1 MNETLLAGQG
11 KTCSR
16 YEKTLKILLLF
27 LRYRRRTTNIQKSK
41 TLKNLSIT
49 SDFLNESH
57 VIEDVKYTDI
67 ADWEDFFLT
76 SLKRNVVAMVTKP
89 VTMQTFDKNVVKDEE
104 LVHILPN
111 VSNRRTNSFEG
122 ELGLAWG
129 FFLDHV
135 KTERF
140 RYAP

>member
-1 MNETLLAGQG
+1 M
-11 KTCSR
+11 
-16 YEKTLKILLLF
+16 
-27 LRYRRRTTNIQKSK
+27 
-41 TLKNLSIT
+41 
-49 SDFLNESH
+49 NESH